1 MADAWQV
8 PARLAL
14 FVFCRHT
21 VGPFV
26 YFKGVRAHLST
37 RPSSSSRLLLDAPHV
52 RLATL
57 INAGSS
63 LTELRSMEIGSI
75 EPR

>member
-14 FVFCRHT
+14 FVGCRHS

-26 YFKGVRAHLST
+26 YFKGVRAHSRQGRAHRRGFYQMRHT
-37 RPSSSSRLLLDAPHV
+37 FGSRLSSTPV
-52 RLATL
+52 R
-57 INAGSS
+57 
-63 LTELRSMEIGSI
+63 
-75 EPR
+75 P